1 MSLIGDLVNELACKY
16 QVDPKLVAAIIVQES
31 SGNRWATRVE
41 EAFYSKYLKPKLR
54 SQLAGH
60 VPSMIP
66 TLSTEKWNRATSF
79 GLCQIMGDTARV
91 LGFDGQFLAEIYDE
105 RINIDLCCRFLYK
118 AYGQFAA
125 YQEPVKTEKVLLAY
139 NGGGALNYPTLIRNH
154 ISSGRAALLLG
165 N

>member
-1 MSLIGDLVNELACKY
+1 MSMIGDLANELACTY
-16 QVDPKLVAAIIVQES
+16 QLNPKLVAAIIIQES
-31 SGNRWATRVE
+31 GGNKWATRVE

-105 RINIDLCCRFLYK
+105 RINIELCCKFLRR
-118 AYGQFAA
+118 AFGQFASYA
-125 YQEPVKTEKVLLAY
+125 EPIRTERVLLAY
-139 NGGGALNYPTLIRNH
+139 NGGGSPNYPTLILNH
-154 ISSGRAALLLG
+154 ISSGRAVALLG
-165 N
+165 Q

>member
-1 MSLIGDLVNELACKY
+1 MSLIGDLISELACIY

-31 SGNRWATRVE
+31 SGNKWATRVE

-105 RINIDLCCRFLYK
+105 RINIELCCKFLFRAANQFG
-118 AYGQFAA
+118 AYP
-125 YQEPVKTEKVLLAY
+125 EPVRTEKMLLSY
-139 NGGGALNYPTLIRNH
+139 NGGGALNYPNLVLAH

-165 N
+165 